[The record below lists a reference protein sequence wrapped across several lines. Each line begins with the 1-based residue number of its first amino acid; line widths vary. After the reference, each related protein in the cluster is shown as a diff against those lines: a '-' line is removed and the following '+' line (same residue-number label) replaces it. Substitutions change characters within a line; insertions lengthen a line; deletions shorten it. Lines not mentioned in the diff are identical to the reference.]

1 MDVNGT
7 SGALEMYLGPDALAD
22 ADGTPRPVQWIG
34 YSPKMRRYQGEV
46 LEKAAVQDAFVS
58 QVQEC
63 QADRSRLTHFDWSAC
78 HAIFETILSAFE

>member
-1 MDVNGT
+1 MSTALLVPWRCTWDRMRWPTQTALHGPC
-7 SGALEMYLGPDALAD
+7 SGFD
-22 ADGTPRPVQWIG
+22 G

-58 QVQEC
+58 QVQDC